1 MGLRGIAWG
10 TGKGQELGDAK
21 VVGLDVLKAN
31 HNGFFLFQ
39 EASFHFKAD
48 LNVNV
53 LLKKKCKY
61 KERSELF

>member
-48 LNVNV
+48 LNLNV
-53 LLKKKCKY
+53 L
-61 KERSELF
+61 